1 MFVTCTGLPS
11 RNGSFPAKDWTRAH
25 NWLGATRSCEEYYS
39 STGMSQNHNLSLCI
53 VFVSL
58 CFVSALVRVL
68 FPQDD
73 KFLSALFDSWVVI
86 SDPGMELK
94 PGYQL
99 VNLIE
104 KKTWL
109 LYTVICNLM
118 KLNPEKICM
127 GDRMISSAIWIN
139 KHK

>member
-1 MFVTCTGLPS
+1 MNYNLNYNSWKSVFVTCTGLPS

-25 NWLGATRSCEEYYS
+25 NWLGATRSCEEYYT
-39 STGMSQNHNLSLCI
+39 STGMSQSLKIIILSLCI

-68 FPQDD
+68 FPQHD
-73 KFLSALFDSWVVI
+73 KFLSALFDSWVVII

-99 VNLIE
+99 VISTE

-109 LYTVICNLM
+109 LYAVIHNLM
-118 KLNPEKICM
+118 KLHPEKI
-127 GDRMISSAIWIN
+127 
-139 KHK
+139 